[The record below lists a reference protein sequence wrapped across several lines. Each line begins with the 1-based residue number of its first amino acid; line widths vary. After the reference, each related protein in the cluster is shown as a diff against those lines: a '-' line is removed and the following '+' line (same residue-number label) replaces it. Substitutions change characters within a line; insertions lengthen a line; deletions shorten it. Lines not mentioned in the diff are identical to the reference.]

1 MDIKDLIRSIDI
13 VEYISQFVDL
23 EQKGDEWWGLSP
35 FKDEKTPSF
44 SIRKDPPFF
53 YDYSSGKGGNLYTF
67 IKEYYNCTPIQVVD
81 IMKKYAGYEGEVGG
95 LSSMLDAVKVAK
107 KYSNTHEK
115 THKQSTATV
124 LPDDCMDRYEKK
136 EDKLIVWENEGISRE
151 SLDKYQVYYDAFSDR
166 LVYPIRDM
174 NNRIVNI
181 GGRALSPT
189 WKEDGQRKYC
199 YFYSWGT
206 INTIYGV
213 PENMDKIKEKH
224 EVVIFEG
231 CKSVLLA
238 DTWGID
244 NCGAILTSHLSE
256 NQMKILA
263 KLGCDVVFA
272 LDKDVN
278 IRADKNIQRLKRY
291 VNVYYLYD
299 FEDLLDAKDSPVD
312 KGKDVFMK
320 LYDRRFKLK

>member
-81 IMKKYAGYEGEVGG
+81 IMKKYAGYECEVGG

-107 KYSNTHEK
+107 RYSNTHEK

-124 LPDDCMDRYEKK
+124 LPDDCMNRYEKK
-136 EDKLIVWENEGISRE
+136 EDKLVVWENEGISRE

-174 NNRIVNI
+174 DNRIVNI

-244 NCGAILTSHLSE
+244 NCGAILTSHLSD

-320 LYDRRFKLK
+320 LYDQKFKLK